1 MKKILN
7 YLLLFSIVSML
18 VFTSCKEDEPDPP
31 DPKSAYETLSDYLT
45 ANSLEIT
52 DILNNWI
59 ITASDIDG
67 NEADY
72 YIMDIRGATDY
83 GTCHITGAHNVAYG
97 DVVTEAANAAGKPI
111 VVACYTGQGAAHAVV
126 ALRLSGFPNAK
137 TLKWG
142 MSAWNVKNDKWTT
155 AKSDTATGHAGWT
168 TDATTAVAEFSA
180 PDLTATATDGE
191 GILEERVGVLLDGG
205 FKGIPA
211 IDVLTN
217 YGDYFINN
225 YWAQAD
231 VDLYGHIKG
240 AYRINPINFV
250 NLDPSKTIVT
260 YCWTGQTSSIITAYL
275 TVLGYDAKSLKFG
288 ANGMIYSALQSH
300 QWIASG
306 SYTCE

>member
-18 VFTSCKEDEPDPP
+18 VFTSCKEDKPDPP
-31 DPKSAYETLSDYLT
+31 DPKSAYETLTDYLA

-52 DILNNWI
+52 DILTNWI
-59 ITASDIDG
+59 IPASDING
-67 NEADY
+67 HETDY
-72 YIMDIRGATDY
+72 YIMDIRGVADY
-83 GTCHITGAHNVAYG
+83 DSCHIAGAHNVAYAN
-97 DVVTEAANAAGKPI
+97 VVTEATNAGGKPI

-126 ALRLSGFPNAK
+126 ALRLSGFPDAK

-142 MSAWNVKNDKWTT
+142 MSSWNVKNDKWTSSV
-155 AKSDTATGHAGWT
+155 SDTATGHAGWT

-180 PDLTATATDGE
+180 PDLTTTATDGE
-191 GILEERVGVLLDGG
+191 GILEERVAVLLDGG
-205 FKGIPA
+205 FKGISA
-211 IDVLTN
+211 IDVLNN

-225 YWAQAD
+225 FWAQAD

-240 AYRINPINFV
+240 AYRISPINLV
-250 NLDPSKTIVT
+250 NFDPSKTIVT

-288 ANGMIYSALQSH
+288 ANGMIHSALQTH
-300 QWIASG
+300 QWSASG